1 MILDYEKAK
10 EKLLNSFDLSCQQF
24 FVQNGYILE
33 SAYSELL
40 SDEIEQAKTLANQIK
55 DENMR
60 AHWLIFM
67 ISLIEGNVKEYPT
80 YLEIRNFLEIDLNIL
95 IKNFKGNYVENIIRY
110 SDFLFT
116 INPEVFKFIGR
127 VFYNND
133 LKEQALFFLERA
145 KCYFYNDPELHFLIA
160 YIFYNDKNFMKAK
173 ISAKEC
179 LRILPYYFP
188 ARNLLSKMN

>member
-1 MILDYEKAK
+1 MILNYKKAK
-10 EKLLNSFDLSCQQF
+10 EKLLNSFDLSCQRF
-24 FVQNGYILE
+24 FIQNGYVLE
-33 SAYSELL
+33 SAYCELI
-40 SDEIEQAKTLANQIK
+40 SDNIEQAKHIAQQIK
-55 DENMR
+55 EEDMR
-60 AHWLIFM
+60 ARWLIFL

-95 IKNFKGNYVENIIRY
+95 IQNFKGNYVENIIRY

-133 LKEQALFFLERA
+133 LKEQSLFFLERA
-145 KCYFYNDPELHFLIA
+145 KYYFYNDPELHFLIA
-160 YIFYNDKNFMKAK
+160 YIFYIDKNFTKAK

-179 LRILPYYFP
+179 LRILPNYFP
-188 ARNLLSKMN
+188 AQKLLSEIN